1 MSMCPYWLL
10 LIHSVHFIQLQNVW
24 YVAGMEQERGV
35 GCEGGRTE
43 REGGRVEGRGGE
55 GRFQLSPFV

>member
-24 YVAGMEQERGV
+24 YVAGMEHERGV
-35 GCEGGRTE
+35 ECEGDRTE
-43 REGGRVEGRGGE
+43 REGGGE
-55 GRFQLSPFV
+55 GEAGGFNSLPFV